1 VFSVPRKQLVATH
14 AAIDVVRQALSK
26 ISVNVIAAKLTMT
39 NDRFYIKVEV
49 TTDTAHSNDDI
60 EKMLLPL
67 KDLVRLDS
75 AYTNKMAQQVLEQ
88 QVKSKDI
95 ATSVDL
101 VLAAAKNHV
110 QGQVSFLDLARAAA
124 SAVKEMQTPAPY
136 SRR

>member
-1 VFSVPRKQLVATH
+1 
-14 AAIDVVRQALSK
+14 
-26 ISVNVIAAKLTMT
+26 
-39 NDRFYIKVEV
+39 
-49 TTDTAHSNDDI
+49 
-60 EKMLLPL
+60 
-67 KDLVRLDS
+67 VRLDS

-88 QVKSKDI
+88 QVKSKGI

-124 SAVKEMQTPAPY
+124 SVVKEMQTPAPH